1 MVEPND
7 TSGTSIRLGDF
18 QPTADRGASRPIEA
32 MWYLVKMMFFLTS
45 FRWPSPAKSWLL
57 RVFGAEVGSGVV
69 IAPRVDI
76 HMPWKLQIGD
86 HSWIGTDVMLL
97 NLEPITIGSNTCVSQ
112 RAFLCTGGHDYTSPT
127 FDYRGGDIVV
137 GDGVVDRWPVVRRPG
152 GDDRNGHRDCC
163 RLGCA
168 CPRCRAVRSAAAI
181 RASRSNPASCATM
194 SVDRIRR
201 LRCALSPRRQP
212 PSTRVRTRG

>member
-137 GDGVVDRWPVVRRPG
+137 GDGVWIGGQSFVGPG
-152 GDDRNGHRDCC
+152 VTIGTDT
-163 RLGCA
+163 
-168 CPRCRAVRSAAAI
+168 VIAAG
-181 RASRSNPASCATM
+181 
-194 SVDRIRR
+194 SV
-201 LRCALSPRRQP
+201 ALSPL
-212 PSTRVRTRG
+212 PSGQICGGNPCVPIKPRVVRDAER